1 MDGIS
6 LAVGLF
12 SLFSTCVECFEY
24 FEAARGFPVDY
35 EQLLTKLE
43 LQKIRLLAWGDAVG
57 VLGTDSEDRALQ
69 VRDIP
74 VIEKTLRQIKSLL
87 LDANDLRRK
96 YGVTESA
103 VHTSEGSPVDQA
115 LQSNEVVQTS
125 GLVRE
130 RSFLSVHSR
139 FWTKYKSKPRPK
151 PIARTIW
158 AIRDKTKFEDLI
170 TILKGFIDDL
180 NDLKD
185 VIPPEAVQKQN
196 RHIQVDIESIRPGS
210 LPDIENLRLIELS
223 CSDIYPEWAEAARS
237 QIAAS
242 EWATRD
248 DDHIQRWNQEVV
260 DDEPLTASREALA
273 SSDIQPEVSR
283 EIVSFK

>member
-1 MDGIS
+1 M
-6 LAVGLF
+6 
-12 SLFSTCVECFEY
+12 
-24 FEAARGFPVDY
+24 
-35 EQLLTKLE
+35 
-43 LQKIRLLAWGDAVG
+43 
-57 VLGTDSEDRALQ
+57 
-69 VRDIP
+69 
-74 VIEKTLRQIKSLL
+74 
-87 LDANDLRRK
+87 
-96 YGVTESA
+96 
-103 VHTSEGSPVDQA
+103 HTSEGSPVDQA

-130 RSFLSVHSR
+130 RNFLSVHSR

-170 TILKGFIDDL
+170 TNLKGFIDDL

-185 VIPPEAVQKQN
+185 IVPPETVQKQN
-196 RHIQVDIESIRPGS
+196 RHIQADIESIRPGS

-242 EWATRD
+242 EWVTRN
-248 DDHIQRWNQEVV
+248 DDHIQRWNMGVVNDGPPAATREV
-260 DDEPLTASREALA
+260 LA
-273 SSDIQPEVSR
+273 NSGVQPEVPRKLVNSKHYKR
-283 EIVSFK
+283 LLI